1 MAQTRTVVDIVV
13 LKPFTNEFLEQV
25 SFFIGALGR
34 PKTCHFAPAPLQT
47 ISSKIQR
54 LVPSCL
60 TENTAPIPGVNIQTL
75 GGCIVAP
82 DQRFGQTVI
91 VVDII
96 VAKAAFDAQTAL
108 ICGTIDALNI
118 LHLAIFDLD
127 RNLATH
133 TTKRTNAF
141 CFAIKIFAV
150 PNAVTRSH
158 SGRHQSAC
166 WTGLNAF
173 ATRHTR

>member
-1 MAQTRTVVDIVV
+1 MAQTRTVVDVVV
-13 LKPFTNEFLEQV
+13 LKPFTNEFLEQIG
-25 SFFIGALGR
+25 FFIGALGR
-34 PKTCHFAPAPLQT
+34 PKTSHFAPAPLQA

-54 LVPSCL
+54 LIPSCL
-60 TENTAPIPGVNIQTL
+60 TKNTAPIPRVNIQTL
-75 GGCIVAP
+75 GGCIVAT

-91 VVDII
+91 VVD
-96 VAKAAFDAQTAL
+96 VVVTKATLNAQTAL
-108 ICGTIDALNI
+108 VCRTIDALNI

-133 TTKRTNAF
+133 ATKRTNAF

>member
-1 MAQTRTVVDIVV
+1 MAQARTVVDVVV
-13 LKPFTNEFLEQV
+13 LKPFTNEFLEQI

-34 PKTCHFAPAPLQT
+34 PKTCHFAPATLQA
-47 ISSKIQR
+47 IRSKIQR
-54 LVPSCL
+54 LIPSCL
-60 TENTAPIPGVNIQTL
+60 AENTAPIPGINIQTL
-75 GGCIVAP
+75 GGCIVAT

-91 VVDII
+91 VVD
-96 VAKAAFDAQTAL
+96 VVVTKATLNAQTAL
-108 ICGTIDALNI
+108 VCRTIDALNI

-133 TTKRTNAF
+133 ATKRTNAF

-158 SGRHQSAC
+158 SSRHQSTC

>member
-1 MAQTRTVVDIVV
+1 MAQTRTVVDVIV
-13 LKPFTNEFLEQV
+13 LEPFTNEFLEQIG
-25 SFFIGALGR
+25 FFIGALGR

-47 ISSKIQR
+47 IGSKIQR
-54 LVPSCL
+54 LIPSCL
-60 TENTAPIPGVNIQTL
+60 AENTAPISGINIQTL
-75 GGCIVAP
+75 GRCILAT
-82 DQRFGQTVI
+82 DQRFGQAVI
-91 VVDII
+91 VVDIV

-108 ICGTIDALNI
+108 VCRTIDALNI
-118 LHLAIFDLD
+118 LHLAIFDLN

-158 SGRHQSAC
+158 SGRHQSTC
-166 WTGLNAF
+166 WAGLNAF